1 LIDRMAVVE
10 ELAESLRIDR
20 LTAEFY
26 YRDTERDFRHYIRD
40 SRIRDTRQAIALAA
54 LFYLAFAVTD
64 FMVMN
69 GQGDY
74 LLVMLLRMAVCTVGL
89 GAVIVGQKYWWHLV
103 SGLIPTL
110 VVGFALAAFLI
121 STMIVPLQY
130 GIHGMGMMVMLA
142 GVYVFIPNRY
152 ILSLSVSVVA
162 SLFFII
168 IIVDRYDLGLGAMAT
183 LAALILVTNVLG
195 AITAYRLSRLTRE
208 EYRDHATLRVSHQ
221 KLKIAMDERLR
232 LEDVLRR
239 RAEIDDVTG
248 APNRSALFEHAEKM
262 LACSNETTRPL
273 SVLLCDVDY
282 FKQFNGTYGH
292 LRSDEVLKA
301 LVAVSDALLSGE
313 QYLARLGG
321 EEFVILLPGSELPEA
336 VRLAER
342 VRAECQ
348 RTPVV
353 MGDVS
358 VHFTIS
364 IGVAQYRLGDS
375 INVTLR
381 RVDEAMAA
389 AKYKGRNRVEVAN

>member
-1 LIDRMAVVE
+1 MVEVE

-26 YRDTERDFRHYIRD
+26 YSDTERDFRRYIRD
-40 SRIRDTRQAIALAA
+40 SRIRDTRLAIILAA

-64 FMVMN
+64 FLVMG

-74 LLVMLLRMAVCTVGL
+74 LLVMLLRMVVCAVGL
-89 GAVIVGQKYWWHLV
+89 GAVFVGQKYWWHLV
-103 SGLIPTL
+103 NGTIPTF
-110 VVGFALAAFLI
+110 VVGFALGAFLL

-130 GIHGMGMMVMLA
+130 GVHGMGMMVMLL

-152 ILSLSVSVVA
+152 ILSLSVSSVA
-162 SLFFII
+162 SVFFIVI
-168 IIVDRYDLGLGAMAT
+168 LFSRYDLDLGQMAT
-183 LAALILVTNVLG
+183 LTAIILVTNVLG
-195 AITAYRLSRLTRE
+195 GMTAYRLSRLMRE

-221 KLKIAMDERLR
+221 KLNVAMDERLR
-232 LEDVLRR
+232 LEEVLRR
-239 RAEIDDVTG
+239 RAEIDEVTG

-262 LACSNETTRPL
+262 LAWANEAERPL
-273 SVLLCDVDY
+273 SLLLCDVDY

-301 LVAVSDALLSGE
+301 MVAVADALLSGE

-321 EEFVILLPGSELPEA
+321 EEFVILLPGSELQEA

-342 VRAECQ
+342 IRAECQ

-364 IGVAQYRLGDS
+364 IGVAQYRPGDS
-375 INVTLR
+375 INVALR

-389 AKYKGRNRVEVAN
+389 AKYKGRNRIEVAN